1 MKVPLHLS
9 WLGNKKSAP
18 DYRIGSIKDLE
29 KRYNDL
35 VARLQTEADPKVLSS
50 IIEKADAAKKKLE
63 AAREALELLQNR
75 IATRDRKTPG
85 QLPQLPSRDAVDEIG
100 EVVSEKVE
108 KR

>member
-1 MKVPLHLS
+1 MTGKQEIKGNPDDEGATPPKGQ
-9 WLGNKKSAP
+9 GNKKSAP

-35 VARLQTEADPKVLSS
+35 VARLQTEVDPKVLSS

-75 IATRDRKTPG
+75 IAT
-85 QLPQLPSRDAVDEIG
+85 LVDNI
-100 EVVSEKVE
+100 
-108 KR
+108 